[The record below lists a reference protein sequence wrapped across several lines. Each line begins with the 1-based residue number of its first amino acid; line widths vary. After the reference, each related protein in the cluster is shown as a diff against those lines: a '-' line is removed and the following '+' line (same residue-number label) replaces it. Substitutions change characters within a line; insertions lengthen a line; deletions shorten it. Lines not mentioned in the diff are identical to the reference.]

1 MLDVAVDVLGCH
13 VENEDQN
20 FYVLEDVFSL
30 GLEVLLH
37 KHILATAV
45 PE

>member
-1 MLDVAVDVLGCH
+1 MLDVAVYIFRRH